1 MAFFGL
7 IGNDR
12 HMADTA
18 YSGRESASE
27 KASRL
32 RRAAHHR
39 AAAAADRQGQAW
51 EDRERRRQDHSA
63 RWRTP

>member
-12 HMADTA
+12 RMAAST
-18 YSGRESASE
+18 YSDRESASE
-27 KASRL
+27 RASRR

-39 AAAAADRQGQAW
+39 AAKTADRQGQAW
-51 EDRERRRQDHSA
+51 EDTERRRQD
-63 RWRTP
+63 RGRNR